1 MAGLHPQSD
10 NNYGNNTSTRNNKNL
25 LFDFLFG
32 VFTIFSIVPCLFFCH
47 KLKKKYKGYI
57 KDIKA
62 LKNTNTEKIKL
73 LPRSPS
79 TCSICIDQFKENEVI
94 RIMPCNHQFHQKCV
108 DPWIL
113 NYRKECPLCR
123 QLIHE
128 QLSP

>member
-1 MAGLHPQSD
+1 MAGQNPQSD
-10 NNYGNNTSTRNNKNL
+10 NNYGNNKTL
-25 LFDFLFG
+25 LFDFFLG
-32 VFTIFSIVPCLFFCH
+32 VFTIFSIVPCLFICH
-47 KLKKKYKGYI
+47 KLKKKYKGYM
-57 KDIKA
+57 KSRKA

-94 RIMPCNHQFHQKCV
+94 RIMPCQHQFHKKCV

-123 QLIHE
+123 QLIHGG
-128 QLSP
+128 LSP